1 MTSGTGTDAYRQIQP
16 IRVCVG
22 FSEVREQGRALR
34 GEGAQPSRNVGFR
47 LGVLVFVDTC
57 MGEDIVC
64 NQQLCIW
71 TSRLAK
77 VEQNPTRTW
86 T

>member
-34 GEGAQPSRNVGFR
+34 GEGAQPSRDVGFR
-47 LGVLVFVDTC
+47 LGVLVFVDAC
-57 MGEDIVC
+57 MGEDIVRDE
-64 NQQLCIW
+64 QLRVW
-71 TSRLAK
+71 TSGLAK
-77 VEQNPTRTW
+77 IQKNPTRT
-86 T
+86 